1 MAAIEKFLFEHDFDD
16 EPAAAPRQ
24 EPPAPPEDAEPEQ
37 PPEEPAPA
45 ARFTEADLD
54 AARRDSHAEGY
65 RQGLD
70 EGIRRGRDEA
80 EAAADAALT
89 QALDKLAT
97 GVNALLSNLAEA
109 EARRDREALQLA
121 VTLLRKLFPA
131 LHRQHGLGEVEA
143 LIGETLARLRPQ
155 PQAVVRVSGELLEPL
170 RTRVDEIAARSGYD
184 GKVMLVSD
192 EGLAPGDVQVEWSD
206 GGSGHSTAAF
216 WGSVDAVLA
225 EVLGDDELGNDER
238 APAGPDTA
246 PAAAAGAGQDDQ
258 PTTATARS
266 DPPGRKDMDTGAHAD
281 AGANGHGEA
290 DAGAGA
296 QTETKAKTAA
306 APARRTA

>member
-16 EPAAAPRQ
+16 DPAAAPTQ
-24 EPPAPPEDAEPEQ
+24 EPAAPPGDSEPEH

-45 ARFTEADLD
+45 ASFTESDLD

-65 RQGLD
+65 RQGLE
-70 EGIRRGRDEA
+70 EGVRRGRDEA
-80 EAAADAALT
+80 KAAADAALT
-89 QALDKLAT
+89 QALDKLAA
-97 GVNALLSNLAEA
+97 GVNALLSDLAEA

-121 VTLLRKLFPA
+121 VTLVRKLFPA

-170 RTRVDEIAARSGYD
+170 RARVDEIAARNGYD

-216 WGSVDAVLA
+216 WQSVDKALA
-225 EVLGDDELGNDER
+225 EVLGDDAFGGDG
-238 APAGPDTA
+238 AAGAGPDTA
-246 PAAAAGAGQDDQ
+246 PAAAAGARQDDQ
-258 PTTATARS
+258 PAMAKARS
-266 DPPGRKDMDTGAHAD
+266 DPPGRRDMDTGAHAD
-281 AGANGHGEA
+281 ASANGHGEA
-290 DAGAGA
+290 EAGAGA
-296 QTETKAKTAA
+296 PAETKAKTAGA
-306 APARRTA
+306 AARRTA

>member
-1 MAAIEKFLFEHDFDD
+1 MTAIEKFLFEHDFDD
-16 EPAAAPRQ
+16 EPAAVPSPGK
-24 EPPAPPEDAEPEQ
+24 EPPPPPDDSEPER
-37 PPEEPAPA
+37 PPEEPAPVA
-45 ARFTEADLD
+45 SFTESDLD

-70 EGIRRGRDEA
+70 EGIRRGRGEA

-89 QALDKLAT
+89 QALDKLAA
-97 GVNALLSNLAEA
+97 GMNALLSERTEA

-121 VTLLRKLFPA
+121 VTLVRKLFPA

-170 RTRVDEIAARSGYD
+170 RARVDEIAARNGYD

-192 EGLAPGDVQVEWSD
+192 EALAPGDVQVEWSD

-216 WGSVDAVLA
+216 WQSVDKALA
-225 EVLGDDELGNDER
+225 EVLGDDALGDDE
-238 APAGPDTA
+238 
-246 PAAAAGAGQDDQ
+246 AARQDD
-258 PTTATARS
+258 PPATAKARS
-266 DPPGRKDMDTGAHAD
+266 DPPARTDTGTDTDTDTDTGAPAHAS
-281 AGANGHGEA
+281 ANGHAEAEA
-290 DAGAGA
+290 DAGA
-296 QTETKAKTAA
+296 QTETRAKTAG